1 VTIMTTAPT
10 RPGPQLTRDE
20 AKVLAHY
27 AAGESAKTITVNTGF
42 DMALVGR
49 VLDEHAGNDRARA
62 HQLVLE
68 YQERAQ
74 AVAAARGV
82 SAPPAPAARPVPA
95 APAAVKAPAAAKPAT
110 PKTSAKPAAAPETK
124 APENAEPQDTEPENA
139 GPQDTEAEPVH
150 KLELEALLQAT
161 DATGVPRLR
170 RAATKIRDLAA
181 ELRTDLAEHTR
192 EATLRTEQAA
202 LEARLAAIKEQLR
215 PRRTQPVLP
224 AATAGGDAET
234 PLNTKAVRAWAA
246 EQGLDCP
253 ARGRIP
259 GAVTDAYRR
268 AGSPA
273 GTATDTAGGPR

>member
-1 VTIMTTAPT
+1 MTITPT
-10 RPGPQLTRDE
+10 RPARQLTRDE

-42 DMALVGR
+42 TMDLVGR

-68 YQERAQ
+68 YQEHAQ

-95 APAAVKAPAAAKPAT
+95 TPAAVTVSAAVKPTTSVTPAAP
-110 PKTSAKPAAAPETK
+110 PEVPEKT
-124 APENAEPQDTEPENA
+124 EPQDT
-139 GPQDTEAEPVH
+139 GQQSTEQQTTVGEPVDT
-150 KLELEALLQAT
+150 LAFEALLQAA
-161 DATGVPRLR
+161 DATGVPRLQ
-170 RAATKIRDLAA
+170 RAATKIWDLAT
-181 ELRTDLAEHTR
+181 ELRIDLAEHIR
-192 EATLRTEQAA
+192 EATLRAEQAQ
-202 LEARLAAIKEQLR
+202 LETRLAAIKEQLR

-224 AATAGGDAET
+224 TAGAEA
-234 PLNTKAVRAWAA
+234 PADTKAVRAWAA

-268 AGSPA
+268 
-273 GTATDTAGGPR
+273 R